1 MILSEGSF
9 YFTLKIFVRDK
20 SFYTAVCTIAIPI
33 VLQSLITTGVN
44 LADTMM
50 LTAYGELQLSASSL
64 ANQFI
69 SLFQIIC
76 LGLGFGASV
85 LTSRYWG
92 SGDPNSIKK
101 VTTLMIRICL
111 AFAVVFNI
119 VTFLFPWQIMTI
131 YTPDDPIIQ
140 EGALYL
146 RICAFTFLLHGLS
159 QTITAVLRSVR
170 QVQIPLYTAVVAF
183 FVNIFFNWIFIFGKL
198 GAPEMG
204 VEGAALGTLI
214 ARFVEFTIIVG
225 YFLFVDNKIGY
236 RIKDIF
242 CSCKGYMSDY
252 IRYSIPVLVS
262 DTLLGLGNNMVSI
275 IMGHISPNFIAAFA
289 IVSQVTRMTTVLT
302 QGVSNAASVMTGNTL
317 GEGDK
322 QKAYNQGITF
332 LALALCVGAVAS
344 VVIYAI
350 CPHIISA
357 SNLSSETREIAIQL
371 VHSVNITI
379 LFSAA
384 QSVLTKGI
392 LRGAGDTRF
401 LMVADILFLWLASVP
416 LGYLTGI
423 VWGCNAFIVYLA
435 LHTDW
440 IIKSIW
446 CTVRLLKGK
455 WVNNAVQKR

>member
-1 MILSEGSF
+1 MR
-9 YFTLKIFVRDK
+9 IFVKDK
-20 SFYTAVCTIAIPI
+20 SFYIGICTIAIPI

-50 LTAYGELQLSASSL
+50 LTAYGELQLSSSSL

-69 SLFQIIC
+69 SLFQIMC

-92 SGDPNSIKK
+92 AEDSKSIRK

-111 AFAVVFNI
+111 VFATVFNV
-119 VTFLFPWQIMTI
+119 VTFLFPQQIMRI
-131 YTPDDPIIQ
+131 YTPDAPIIA
-140 EGALYL
+140 EGAKYL

-159 QTITAVLRSVR
+159 QTLTAVLRSVR
-170 QVQIPLYTAVVAF
+170 QVQVPLYTAIVAF
-183 FVNIFFNWIFIFGKL
+183 FVNISFNWILIFGKL
-198 GAPEMG
+198 GAPELG
-204 VEGAALGTLI
+204 IEGAAWGTLI
-214 ARFVEFTIIVG
+214 ARFVEFVIIVG
-225 YFLFVDNKIGY
+225 YFMLVDKKIGY
-236 RIKDIF
+236 RIKDVF

-252 IRYSIPVLVS
+252 IRYSIPVLIS
-262 DTLLGLGNNMVSI
+262 DTLLGLGNNMVSV
-275 IMGHISPNFIAAFA
+275 IMGHISPNFVAAFA

-317 GEGDK
+317 GEGK
-322 QKAYNQGITF
+322 KEKAYNQGITF

-344 VVIYAI
+344 VVIYI
-350 CPHIISA
+350 VCPHIISA
-357 SNLSSETREIAIQL
+357 SNLSAETSDIAIQL

-446 CTVRLLKGK
+446 CTIRLLKGK
-455 WVNNAVQKR
+455 WVDNAVRNQ